1 MRRDGSVEHGRPLW
15 EVGAHVKGHNVKGH
29 NKYIIGICYEGGLDS
44 AGQPADTR
52 TPQQVKVLRELV
64 ERFHAYFPD
73 AIIVGHQD
81 LDPKK
86 SCPCYSPIKEYKDL
100 QPR

>member
-1 MRRDGSVEHGRPLW
+1 
-15 EVGAHVKGHNVKGH
+15 
-29 NKYIIGICYEGGLDS
+29 
-44 AGQPADTR
+44 
-52 TPQQVKVLRELV
+52 VKVLRELV

-73 AIIVGHQD
+73 AVIVGHHD

-86 SCPCYSPIKEYKDL
+86 SCPCYSPVTEYRDL